1 MNKFI
6 TVEYNTVMKMDTYNG
21 VTCINIAKISKKAI

>member
-6 TVEYNTVMKMDTYNG
+6 TVEYNTVMKMDTCNG
-21 VTCINIAKISKKAI
+21 VTCINIAKISKKTI